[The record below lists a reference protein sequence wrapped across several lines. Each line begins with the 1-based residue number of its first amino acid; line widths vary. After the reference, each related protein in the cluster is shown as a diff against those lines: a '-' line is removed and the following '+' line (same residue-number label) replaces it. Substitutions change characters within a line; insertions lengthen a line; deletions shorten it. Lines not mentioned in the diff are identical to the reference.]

1 MAENPVNVEKNKQE
15 VKDAKESSETI
26 QSEDVLTK
34 LAAAFSKMDVNQDG
48 TISKQEFI
56 QGVLQDKEIQA
67 ILHIPIEFV
76 GEKSPTAEPAQGKH
90 GERRGSLKMRDKDLK
105 RRATRTRNLGIALK
119 YFKKLDMDNSGA
131 IDVNEFSTF
140 FQSKDLE
147 DLIENAIEKEDNI
160 VTENL
165 SKEDANMLRQF
176 FNFLDSDQSGLVSYI
191 ELCEG
196 LGPQLANEMFSTMDE
211 DGNKY
216 LGFDEIIKALDLKFK
231 GVKESERVNKL
242 GELAQK
248 CLASTRRSKQTAIR
262 TRRPADMLERKARSS
277 SPLKHRQTKQLK
289 PIETGP
295 SVAAATDLLKKY
307 AEKTGGSTDF
317 GTKR

>member
-1 MAENPVNVEKNKQE
+1 MHNLNYIIQYVWLCVRVCVCVCVCVVNAV
-15 VKDAKESSETI
+15 
-26 QSEDVLTK
+26 
-34 LAAAFSKMDVNQDG
+34 
-48 TISKQEFI
+48 
-56 QGVLQDKEIQA
+56 
-67 ILHIPIEFV
+67 V

-176 FNFLDSDQSGLVSYI
+176 FNFLDSDQ
-191 ELCEG
+191 
-196 LGPQLANEMFSTMDE
+196 
-211 DGNKY
+211 
-216 LGFDEIIKALDLKFK
+216 
-231 GVKESERVNKL
+231 R
-242 GELAQK
+242 
-248 CLASTRRSKQTAIR
+248 
-262 TRRPADMLERKARSS
+262 
-277 SPLKHRQTKQLK
+277 
-289 PIETGP
+289 
-295 SVAAATDLLKKY
+295 
-307 AEKTGGSTDF
+307 
-317 GTKR
+317 